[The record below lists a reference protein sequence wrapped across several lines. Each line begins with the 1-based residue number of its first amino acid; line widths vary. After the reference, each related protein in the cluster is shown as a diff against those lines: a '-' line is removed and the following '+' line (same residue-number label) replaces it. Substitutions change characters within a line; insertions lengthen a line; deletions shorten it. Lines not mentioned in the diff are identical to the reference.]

1 MTKEQLH
8 TCPQCT
14 KSDVIDQTAQDVT
27 EMKSDMTLVKNS
39 ILGDKFHPI
48 GIIAKQAKDHVR
60 ISRLER
66 VVYMG
71 SVAVGLVAFLVK
83 IIF

>member
-1 MTKEQLH
+1 MTKEQAEF
-8 TCPQCT
+8 CPQCT
-14 KSDVIDQTAQDVT
+14 KSDVIDQTARDVAG
-27 EMKSDMTLVKNS
+27 MKGDMTLVKNS

-48 GIIAKQAKDHVR
+48 GIITKQAKDHVR

-71 SVAVGLVAFLVK
+71 SVAIGLVAFLVK
-83 IIF
+83 LIF